1 MNSLQVQSAG
11 LAVFRQVK
19 ENKNIKVSLIQYTVS
34 ETVSPFFL
42 FSLRQVKD
50 ELIAEPRVEWL
61 LLQDNPR

>member
-1 MNSLQVQSAG
+1 MNSLKVQSAG

-19 ENKNIKVSLIQYTVS
+19 ENKNIKVSLIQYAVS
-34 ETVSPFFL
+34 ETVSPSFL

-50 ELIAEPRVEWL
+50 ELTAEPRVEWL